1 MVHYLTH
8 DLIIHLIIFQA
19 VVLLIILSNIF
30 IIHRSRRHRSP
41 SVFPLVSILVPA
53 RNEESNIAGCIQSL
67 LAQDYPS
74 FELLVLDDQSE
85 DGTRAILEKIAENQP
100 GLRVLDGAP
109 PPSGQVGKN
118 WACSQLAQ
126 QAQGELFFF
135 TDADTLHQPRA
146 LRAIVT
152 ALLGEQADFL
162 TGFPRQEVHTWG
174 ERLLVPFFSWAL
186 LSFIPLAVAYRLRL
200 PVLSVAVGQVM
211 LFRRDPYLAI
221 GGHAQT
227 SASIVDDLLLA
238 RQIQA
243 AGMRGRVA
251 FVADLISCWMY
262 HSNREAVHGFTKNLF
277 AAFNFH
283 LLPFLFVFLWL
294 AVMFWEP
301 LIILLVMLFGQGLQA
316 QVHELVACLG
326 LSLLLWLIPY
336 ADMQIPLWLACL
348 YPFTILA
355 NDVVAIRSLWHT
367 LGGHL
372 SWKGRGIPRP
382 PWRWL

>member
-1 MVHYLTH
+1 MAHYLTH

-30 IIHRSRRHRSP
+30 IIHRSRRHRQP

-53 RNEESNIAGCIQSL
+53 RNEDSNIAGCIQSL

-85 DGTRAILEKIAENQP
+85 DSTRAILEKIAENQP

-109 PPSGQVGKN
+109 PPAGQVGKN
-118 WACSQLAQ
+118 WACSQLVQ

-135 TDADTLHQPRA
+135 TDADTLHQPGA

-186 LSFIPLAVAYRLRL
+186 QGFIPLALAYRLRL
-200 PVLSVAVGQVM
+200 PVLSIAVGQVM
-211 LFRRDPYLAI
+211 LFRREAYLAI

-243 AGMRGRVA
+243 AGMCWRVA
-251 FVADLISCWMY
+251 FVADLISCRMY
-262 HSNREAVHGFTKNLF
+262 LSTREAVHGFTKNLF

-283 LLPFLFVFLWL
+283 LLPFLFVFIWL

-301 LIILLVMLFGQGLQA
+301 LIVLLVMFFGQTLQA
-316 QVHELVACLG
+316 QAHELKACLG
-326 LSLLLWLIPY
+326 LSVLVWLIPY
-336 ADMQIPLWLACL
+336 ADLRIPLWLACL

-355 NDVVAIRSLWHT
+355 NGLVAFRSLWHT

-382 PWRWL
+382 HWRWL